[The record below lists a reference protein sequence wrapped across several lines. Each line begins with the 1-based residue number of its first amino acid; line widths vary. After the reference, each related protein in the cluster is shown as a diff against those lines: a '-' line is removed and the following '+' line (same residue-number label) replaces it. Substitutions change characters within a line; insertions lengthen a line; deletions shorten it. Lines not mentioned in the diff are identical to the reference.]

1 MASRR
6 YYSKW
11 ACAAI
16 VGGVALTAIEVYG
29 AVSYLVSQGAPNYLV
44 AGGAVVTLVAAILPV
59 LAGRCWGNGRH
70 ALAVMLYLAMV
81 PALSLIVFAAVERT
95 GGAND
100 EAERGRQVVA
110 QKIAL
115 AREAVVDARA
125 DVEAAEAKAAA
136 ECSRASKGADPRGP
150 LCKAAEDR
158 AEKSR
163 KRLETARDGVAQAG
177 VAPKDPAAS
186 RIAAV
191 LPLSE
196 EVVRLYQPLVLPLS
210 ISALGLLLI
219 AVGAHVPKRR
229 KAKKRRG
236 KRKRKPRLGK
246 GPQPSANVV
255 PLRRRA

>member
-1 MASRR
+1 
-6 YYSKW
+6 
-11 ACAAI
+11 
-16 VGGVALTAIEVYG
+16 
-29 AVSYLVSQGAPNYLV
+29 
-44 AGGAVVTLVAAILPV
+44 
-59 LAGRCWGNGRH
+59 
-70 ALAVMLYLAMV
+70 MLYAAMV

-100 EAERGRQVVA
+100 QAERDRQAVA

-115 AREAVVDARA
+115 TREAVKDAKA

-136 ECSRASKGADPRGP
+136 ECSRASKGANPQGP

-163 KRLETARDGVAQAG
+163 QRLEAARDRVAQAG
-177 VAPKDPAAS
+177 VVPKDPAAS

-191 LPLSE
+191 LPFSE
-196 EVVRLYQPLVLPLS
+196 AAIQLYQPLILPLS

-219 AVGAHVPKRR
+219 AVGAHTPRRR
-229 KAKKRRG
+229 KAKKRKG
-236 KRKRKPRLGK
+236 KQRKRKPRLGK
-246 GPQPSANVV
+246 GAQPSANVV